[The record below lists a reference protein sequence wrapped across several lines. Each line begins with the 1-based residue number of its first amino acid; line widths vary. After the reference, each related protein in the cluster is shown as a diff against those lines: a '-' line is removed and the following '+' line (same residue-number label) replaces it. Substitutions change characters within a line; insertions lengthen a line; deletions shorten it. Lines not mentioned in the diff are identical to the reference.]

1 MKQYLLSYIKKRQ
14 YILLIGD
21 ILVIGFSLLISY
33 LIRVYLTR
41 GYLDLSVMLS
51 KLNPWLFFVIFLHT
65 FSLYLLDQ
73 YNITRLINIIRSSFM
88 VVMSMALASVLTSG
102 FFFFFPKYIFGRQV
116 LLINLMVV
124 SVFMVLWRLL
134 YTEILLGRIKS
145 KRLAVIG
152 DGQSISSFIQELS
165 TIQNSGFR
173 ITDICVPKKSGS
185 LEKWP
190 LPSYLNRHKNIIDLL
205 EFNNFDAL
213 AFDSTTGFFSDSE
226 IRHILKLKYRDKAVY
241 DLPTLYKN
249 LTGKVPLNY
258 IDGHWL
264 LNSDAL
270 QGEMNLL
277 YGRVK
282 RILDLMLSGLF
293 LLITAPLFAILCIAI
308 KLEGSGRIFFIQERL
323 GIQKRPFKCV
333 KFRTMVEDAESKSG
347 PIWSSEKDS
356 RITRVGYLLRKSR
369 LDELPQLWNIL
380 KGDISFVGP
389 RPIREHF
396 ANKLTETIPFYGLRF
411 NVKPGLTG
419 WAQVNYDYA
428 GSEEGQLQKF
438 QYELFYIQNMS
449 LFLDLLIMLKT
460 IKIVLLGKGE

>member
-1 MKQYLLSYIKKRQ
+1 V
-14 YILLIGD
+14 D
-21 ILVIGFSLLISY
+21 ILTCPLCCQ
-33 LIRVYLTR
+33 
-41 GYLDLSVMLS
+41 
-51 KLNPWLFFVIFLHT
+51 KLNPWLFFVNFPSY
-65 FSLYLLDQ
+65 FSPFIYLDQ

-226 IRHILKLKYRDKAVY
+226 IRHILKLKYRD
-241 DLPTLYKN
+241 
-249 LTGKVPLNY
+249 
-258 IDGHWL
+258 
-264 LNSDAL
+264 
-270 QGEMNLL
+270 
-277 YGRVK
+277 
-282 RILDLMLSGLF
+282 
-293 LLITAPLFAILCIAI
+293 
-308 KLEGSGRIFFIQERL
+308 
-323 GIQKRPFKCV
+323 
-333 KFRTMVEDAESKSG
+333 
-347 PIWSSEKDS
+347 
-356 RITRVGYLLRKSR
+356 
-369 LDELPQLWNIL
+369 
-380 KGDISFVGP
+380 
-389 RPIREHF
+389 
-396 ANKLTETIPFYGLRF
+396 
-411 NVKPGLTG
+411 
-419 WAQVNYDYA
+419 
-428 GSEEGQLQKF
+428 
-438 QYELFYIQNMS
+438 
-449 LFLDLLIMLKT
+449 
-460 IKIVLLGKGE
+460 